1 MFISGCLVAPSRMV
15 QLEGKES
22 EMELLQRSRR
32 LRGSEVL
39 RRMVRETRADA
50 SSLIYPMFVVE
61 GTGVKEEIA
70 SMPGQYRWS
79 LDRLPEKLEELQ
91 EAGVGSFMLFGIPAE
106 KDEFASAAY
115 AEDGIVQ
122 RAVRVCKE
130 RAPEL
135 YCITDVCLCEY
146 TSHGHCGMLK
156 GQEVDNDPSVELLA
170 LTAVSHAAAG
180 ADMVAPSD
188 MMDGR
193 VLGIRSAL
201 DASDFATVPI
211 MAYSVK
217 YASGFYGPFREAA
230 DSAPAFG
237 DRRAYQMDVHNR
249 REAVKKA
256 LQDIEQGADIV
267 MVKPAMSFLDLVR
280 EVHDAVNVPVAA
292 YSVSGEYAMVK
303 AAAARGWIDEE
314 RIVGEM
320 ASSAFRAGAH
330 IYLTYYAELIAKLM
344 AEGVV
349 G

>member
-1 MFISGCLVAPSRMV
+1 M
-15 QLEGKES
+15 K
-22 EMELLQRSRR
+22 LLQRSRR
-32 LRGSEVL
+32 LRGSEPL
-39 RRMVRETRADA
+39 RHMVRETRADA

-61 GTGVKEEIA
+61 GTGVKEEIP

-106 KDEFASAAY
+106 KDEVASGAY
-115 AEDGIVQ
+115 AVDGIVQ

-170 LTAVSHAAAG
+170 RTAVSHAAAG

-193 VLGIRSAL
+193 VLGIRKAL
-201 DASDFATVPI
+201 DQADFATVPI

-249 REAVKKA
+249 REAIKKA
-256 LQDIEQGADIV
+256 LQDVDQGADIV

-303 AAAARGWIDEE
+303 AAAERGWIDEE

-320 ASSAFRAGAH
+320 ASSAYRAGAH
-330 IYLTYYAELIAKLM
+330 IYLTYYAELVAKLI
-344 AEGVV
+344 ADGVV

>member
-1 MFISGCLVAPSRMV
+1 
-15 QLEGKES
+15 
-22 EMELLQRSRR
+22 MELLQRSRR

-61 GTGVKEEIA
+61 GSNVKEEIS

-79 LDRLPEKLEELQ
+79 LDRFPEKLEELA
-91 EAGVGSFMLFGIPAE
+91 EAGVSSYMLFGIPAV
-106 KDEFASAAY
+106 KDEVASGAY

-122 RAVRVCKE
+122 RAVRLAKG
-130 RAPEL
+130 RYPEL

-170 LTAVSHAAAG
+170 RTALSHAQAG

-193 VLGIRSAL
+193 VLAIREAL
-201 DASDFATVPI
+201 DGAGFTTVPI

-249 REAVKKA
+249 REAIKKA
-256 LQDIEQGADIV
+256 LQDIDQGADIV

-280 EVHDAVNVPVAA
+280 EVHDVVDVPVAA

-303 AAAARGWIDEE
+303 AAAAQGWIDEE

-330 IYLTYYAELIAKLM
+330 IYLTYYAELVAKLI

>member
-1 MFISGCLVAPSRMV
+1 MD
-15 QLEGKES
+15 
-22 EMELLQRSRR
+22 LLQRSRR
-32 LRGSEVL
+32 LRGSEAL

-50 SSLIYPMFVVE
+50 SSLIYPAFVVE
-61 GTGVKEEIA
+61 GTDVKEEIP

-79 LDRLPEKLEELQ
+79 LDRFPEKLEELQ
-91 EAGVGSFMLFGIPAE
+91 QAGVGSLMLFGIPDH
-106 KDEFASAAY
+106 KDEVGSGAY
-115 AEDGIVQ
+115 DPDGIVQ
-122 RAVRVCKE
+122 RAVKVCKE
-130 RAPEL
+130 QAPDL
-135 YCITDVCLCEY
+135 FCITDVCLCEY
-146 TSHGHCGMLK
+146 TSHGHCGVLK
-156 GQEVDNDPSVELLA
+156 GADVDNDPSVELLA
-170 LTAVSHAAAG
+170 RTALSHAQAG

-193 VLGIRSAL
+193 VLGIRTKL
-201 DASDFATVPI
+201 DENGFAGVPI

-303 AAAARGWIDEE
+303 AAVERGWIDEE

-320 ASSAFRAGAH
+320 ATSAFRAGAH
-330 IYLTYYAELIAKLM
+330 IYLTYYAELVAKLID
-344 AEGVV
+344 EGTI

>member
-1 MFISGCLVAPSRMV
+1 
-15 QLEGKES
+15 
-22 EMELLQRSRR
+22 MELLQRSRR
-32 LRGSEVL
+32 LRGTQAL
-39 RRMVRETRADA
+39 RCMVRETRADA
-50 SSLIYPMFVVE
+50 ASLIYPMFVCE
-61 GTGVKEEIA
+61 GTGVQEEIA

-91 EAGVGSFMLFGIPAE
+91 DAGVQSYMLFGIPAK
-106 KDEFASAAY
+106 KDEVASGAY

-122 RAVRVCKE
+122 RAVRLAKE
-130 RAPEL
+130 RYPEL

-170 LTAVSHAAAG
+170 RTALSHAQAG

-193 VLGIRSAL
+193 VLGIRQAL
-201 DASDFATVPI
+201 DGAGFSTVPI

-249 REAVKKA
+249 REAIKKA
-256 LQDIEQGADIV
+256 QQDIEQGADIV

-303 AAAARGWIDEE
+303 AAAERGWIDEE
-314 RIVGEM
+314 RIVAEM
-320 ASSAFRAGAH
+320 ATSAYRAGAH
-330 IYLTYYAELIAKLM
+330 IYLSYYAELIAKLIR
-344 AEGVV
+344 EGVI

>member
-1 MFISGCLVAPSRMV
+1 
-15 QLEGKES
+15 
-22 EMELLQRSRR
+22 
-32 LRGSEVL
+32 
-39 RRMVRETRADA
+39 MVRETRADA
-50 SSLIYPMFVVE
+50 SSLIYPMFVCE
-61 GTGVKEEIA
+61 GTDVKEEIS

-79 LDRLPEKLEELQ
+79 LDRFPEKLEELAA
-91 EAGVGSFMLFGIPAE
+91 AGVTSYMLFGIPAV
-106 KDEFASAAY
+106 KDEVASGAY

-122 RAVRVCKE
+122 RAVQLAKE
-130 RAPEL
+130 RYPEL

-170 LTAVSHAAAG
+170 RTALSHAQAG

-193 VLGIRSAL
+193 VLGIRQAL
-201 DASDFATVPI
+201 DGAGYTTVPI

-249 REAVKKA
+249 REAIKKA

-303 AAAARGWIDEE
+303 AAVAQGWIDEE

-320 ASSAFRAGAH
+320 ATSAFRAGAH

-344 AEGVV
+344 SDGVI

>member
-1 MFISGCLVAPSRMV
+1 
-15 QLEGKES
+15 
-22 EMELLQRSRR
+22 MELLQRSRR

-61 GTGVKEEIA
+61 GANVKEEIS

-79 LDRLPEKLEELQ
+79 LDRFPEKLEELA
-91 EAGVGSFMLFGIPAE
+91 EAGVSSYMLFGIPAV
-106 KDEFASAAY
+106 KDEVASGAY

-122 RAVRVCKE
+122 RAVRLAKE
-130 RAPEL
+130 RYPEL

-170 LTAVSHAAAG
+170 RTALSHAQAG

-188 MMDGR
+188 MMDSR
-193 VLGIRSAL
+193 VLGIREAL
-201 DASDFATVPI
+201 DGAGFTTVPI

-249 REAVKKA
+249 REAIKKA
-256 LQDIEQGADIV
+256 LQDIDQGADIV

-280 EVHDAVNVPVAA
+280 EVHDVVDVPVAA

-303 AAAARGWIDEE
+303 AAAAQGWIDEE

-330 IYLTYYAELIAKLM
+330 IYLTYYAELVAKLID
-344 AEGVV
+344 EGVV

>member
-1 MFISGCLVAPSRMV
+1 
-15 QLEGKES
+15 
-22 EMELLQRSRR
+22 MELLQRSRR
-32 LRGSEVL
+32 LRGSEGL

-50 SSLIYPMFVVE
+50 ASLIYPTFVVE
-61 GTGVKEEIA
+61 GSNIKEEIP

-79 LDRLPEKLEELQ
+79 LDRFPEKLEELQ
-91 EAGVGSFMLFGIPAE
+91 KAGVKSLMLFGIPAE
-106 KDEFASAAY
+106 KDEVASGAY

-122 RAVRVCKE
+122 RAVRLCKE
-130 RAPEL
+130 KAPDL

-156 GQEVDNDPSVELLA
+156 GREVDNDPSVELLA
-170 LTAVSHAAAG
+170 RTAVSHAAAG

-193 VLGIRSAL
+193 VLGIRTAL
-201 DASDFATVPI
+201 DANGFATVPI
-211 MAYSVK
+211 MSYSVK

-303 AAAARGWIDEE
+303 AAAEKGWIDEE
-314 RIVGEM
+314 RIVSEM
-320 ASSAFRAGAH
+320 ATSAYRAGAH
-330 IYLTYYAELIAKLM
+330 IYLTYYAELVAKLI
-344 AEGVV
+344 AEGAI